1 MENYQS
7 SLDAAFHALA
17 DPTRRAVISRLTKG
31 PAPVKQLAEPFDMG
45 LPSFMKHLRV
55 LEKDGLISSAKV
67 GRVRTCRVNTE
78 RLAAAES
85 WLSDKRELW
94 QARKDLLV
102 DYVQNPMSKRH
113 VDTALRNATS
123 TF

>member
-17 DPTRRAVISRLTKG
+17 DPTRRAVLNRLTRG
-31 PAPVKQLAEPFDMG
+31 PAPVKELAAPFNMG

-55 LEKDGLISSAKV
+55 LQADGLISSEKI

-78 RLAAAES
+78 RLATAEL
-85 WLSDKRELW
+85 WLSEQRALW
-94 QARKDLLV
+94 QAQADRLA
-102 DYVQNPMSKRH
+102 DYVETQMPQNP
-113 VDTALRNATS
+113 DIQEN
-123 TF
+123 

>member
-1 MENYQS
+1 MVLHMENYQS

-17 DPTRRAVISRLTKG
+17 DPTRRAVVGRLTKG
-31 PAPVKQLAEPFDMG
+31 PAPVKELAEPFDMG

-55 LEKDGLISSAKV
+55 LEKDGLISSEKV

-85 WLSDKRELW
+85 WLSEQRELW
-94 QARKDLLV
+94 QARTDRLAN
-102 DYVQNPMSKRH
+102 YVETQMSRSIE
-113 VDTALRNATS
+113 DAG
-123 TF
+123 